1 MTACYRFDMAARKRK
16 TLEDELNDVRLAA
29 SDPHSPESVARL
41 DAALASKKG
50 LVVERAA
57 KLVKDRALS
66 GYAERLR
73 DAWQHLV
80 DAGPAADP
88 GCRGKV
94 AVLEALDVLE
104 WMDTEP
110 FLAASRFVQEEK
122 AWGPPVDTAAG
133 VRSRGILALARQGW
147 SDLPLLAGERFHD
160 AQPPVR
166 AAVADA
172 LAGFGER
179 SAAGLLLQKLE
190 LGDDDP
196 LVTLACMSALLA
208 LAPDWGLERLTPLL
222 SSGDAETREVAALA
236 LGQSNRPDAAEL
248 LLLHLERAARPS
260 EREPLLRALGL
271 HRSDRAADAL
281 LERIATA
288 APPDAEAALYAL
300 APRRFEPG
308 LRDKLLAAVKR
319 NRRADLSGAV
329 AKALAD

>member
-1 MTACYRFDMAARKRK
+1 MAARKRK
-16 TLEDELNDVRLAA
+16 TLEDELNEVRLAA
-29 SDPHSPESVARL
+29 DDPHAPESVARL

-57 KLVKDRALS
+57 KLIKDRALS

-73 DAWQHLV
+73 DAWQHLL
-80 DAGPAADP
+80 DAGATADP

-147 SDLPLLAGERFHD
+147 SDLPLLAGERFSD

-179 SAAGLLLQKLE
+179 STAGLLLQKLDV
-190 LGDDDP
+190 GDDDP
-196 LVTLACMSALLA
+196 LVTLACMSALLS
-208 LAPDWGLERLTPLL
+208 LAPDWGLERLAPLL
-222 SSGDAETREVAALA
+222 SGDDAETREVAALA
-236 LGQSNRPDAAEL
+236 LGQSNRPDALEL
-248 LLLHLERAARPS
+248 LLASLETAARPAD
-260 EREPLLRALGL
+260 REALLRALGL
-271 HRSDRAADAL
+271 HRSEKAADAL
-281 LERIATA
+281 LSRIATA
-288 APPDAEAALYAL
+288 APRDAEAALLAI

-308 LRDKLLAAVKR
+308 LRERVLEAARR
-319 NRRADLSGAV
+319 NTRADLSAV
-329 AKALAD
+329 AAKALAE

>member
-1 MTACYRFDMAARKRK
+1 MAARKRR
-16 TLEDELNDVRLAA
+16 TLEDELDEVRLAA
-29 SDPHSPESVARL
+29 SDPFAPESAVRL
-41 DAALASKKG
+41 ETALSSKKG

-57 KLVKDRALS
+57 KVVKERALA

-73 DAWQHLV
+73 DAWLRLV
-80 DAGPAADP
+80 DAGPTADP

-110 FLAASRFVQEEK
+110 FLAAARFVQEEK

-147 SDLPLLAGERFHD
+147 SDLPLLAGERFSD

-179 SAAGLLLQKLE
+179 STAGLLLQKLDV
-190 LGDDDP
+190 GDDDP
-196 LVTLACMSALLA
+196 LVTLACMSALLS
-208 LAPDWGLERLTPLL
+208 LAPDWGLERLAPLL
-222 SSGDAETREVAALA
+222 STGNAEEREVAALA
-236 LGQSNRPDAAEL
+236 LGQSNRPDAGEL
-248 LLLHLERAARPS
+248 LLAQLEVAAS
-260 EREPLLRALGL
+260 SSQREPLLRALGL
-271 HRSDRAADAL
+271 HRSDKAAAAL

-288 APPDAEAALYAL
+288 PPKDAEAALHAL

-308 LRDKLLAAVKR
+308 LREKIVDAVKR
-319 NRRADLSGAV
+319 NTRADLSSAV